1 MGFDT
6 LLVANRGA
14 VARRVLRTARRLGLR
29 TIAVYSDAD
38 RDAPHVAEADH
49 AVRIGPAAAA
59 LSYLSIDGILEAAQ
73 RLGAGAVHPGYGFL
87 AESAGFARACEA
99 AGLVFVGPQP
109 EVIDLMSRKDRARR
123 LATEAGAPVVPAVE
137 GADAGALASRVGP
150 EIGFPA
156 LVKAVAGGGGRGMR
170 LVLRPADLAPALAAA
185 GREALA
191 AFGDAALFVER
202 YLPEGRHLEVQ
213 VVGDGSGRI
222 LHLGDRD
229 CSVQRRH
236 QKVVEEAPA
245 SACSP
250 VARARAVEAAT
261 AIAARVRYRSLGTV
275 EFLAA
280 GDDVHFLEMNTRLQV
295 EHGVTEAVTGIDLV
309 ELQLRLAAGEPL
321 ALVQEEIA
329 IRGHAIEARICA
341 EDAEHGFLPQ
351 AGRAGL
357 VRWPVEGRVDA
368 TLESGQSVTTDYDS
382 MLATLIAHG
391 ETRQVA
397 RGRLID
403 ALDGTA
409 VFGLTTNAG
418 FLRRLLASER
428 FAAAEITPAWLDGH
442 AAELGT
448 ADSWP
453 VLAAAGVILAERA
466 RRRDGGDPW
475 AADGWRSA
483 GPPAPFSVELT
494 LDGERQRVLVRG
506 RGRPADG
513 DLEVEGRGRSSPV
526 RVVRMEPETLVADLD
541 GERERFVFVAAAGE
555 VMIAHLG
562 QVFRLT
568 TGGGT
573 APAPTGRG
581 EVVVA
586 PLPGLL
592 VSVSVAAGDRVDAG
606 AVLGILESMKMEYTL
621 TADVAARVERVGFA
635 PGGQVARGD
644 VLFELVPEGP
654 P

>member
-14 VARRVLRTARRLGLR
+14 VARRVLRTARRLGFR
-29 TIAVYSDAD
+29 TVAVYSDAD
-38 RDAPHVAEADH
+38 CDAPHVAEADR

-59 LSYLSIDGILEAAQ
+59 DSYLSISAILEAA
-73 RLGAGAVHPGYGFL
+73 RSAGAGGVHPGYGFL
-87 AESAGFARACEA
+87 AESAAFARACET

-109 EVIDLMSRKDRARR
+109 EVIELMSRKDRARR

-137 GADAGALASRVGP
+137 GEDSGALAARVGP
-150 EIGFPA
+150 EIGYPA

-170 LVLRPADLAPALAAA
+170 LVTRPADLVPALEAA

-191 AFGDAALFVER
+191 AFGDPALFVER

-213 VVGDGSGRI
+213 VVGDGTGRV

-245 SACSP
+245 TPCSP
-250 VARARAVEAAT
+250 AARARALQAAT

-280 GDDVHFLEMNTRLQV
+280 GASVHFLEMNTRLQV
-295 EHGVTEAVTGIDLV
+295 EHGVTEAVTGVDLV

-321 ALVQEEIA
+321 GLAQDEIA
-329 IRGHAIEARICA
+329 IRGHAIEARVCA

-351 AGRAGL
+351 TGRATL
-357 VRWPVEGRVDA
+357 VRWPAEGRVDA
-368 TLESGQSVTTDYDS
+368 TLEAGLAVTTDYDS

-397 RGRLID
+397 RSRLID
-403 ALDGTA
+403 ALDSTA
-409 VFGLTTNAG
+409 VFGLTTNTG
-418 FLRRLLASER
+418 FLRRLLASEP
-428 FAAAEITPAWLDGH
+428 FARAEITPAWLDGH
-442 AAELGT
+442 AAELGA
-448 ADSWP
+448 ADPWP
-453 VLAAAGVILAERA
+453 ALAAAGAILAETA
-466 RRRDGGDPW
+466 RRRDTGDPW
-475 AADGWRSA
+475 GADGWRSA
-483 GPPAPFSVELT
+483 GPPAPAAVELT
-494 LDGERQRVLVRG
+494 LDGELRRILVRG
-506 RGRPADG
+506 GAAGADG
-513 DLEVEGRGRSSPV
+513 DLEVEGPGRSARV
-526 RVVRMEPETLVADLD
+526 RVVRLDADTLVAELD
-541 GERERFVFVAAAGE
+541 GEREHFVFVAAAG
-555 VMIAHLG
+555 VLLIAHRG
-562 QVFRLT
+562 EVFRLT
-568 TGGGT
+568 TGFGP
-573 APAPTGRG
+573 APATAGRG
-581 EVVVA
+581 EVVMA
-586 PLPGLL
+586 PLPGVL

-635 PGGQVARGD
+635 AGGQVARGD
-644 VLFELVPEGP
+644 ILFELVPEGSS
-654 P
+654 

>member
-1 MGFDT
+1 MAIDT

-29 TIAVYSDAD
+29 TVAVYSDAD
-38 RDAPHVAEADH
+38 RDAPHVAEADR
-49 AVRIGPAAAA
+49 AVRIGPAAPAD
-59 LSYLSIDGILEAAQ
+59 SYLSIEAILEAA
-73 RLGAGAVHPGYGFL
+73 RGAGAGAIHPGYGFL
-87 AESAGFARACEA
+87 AESATFARACET
-99 AGLVFVGPQP
+99 AGMVFVGPQP
-109 EVIDLMSRKDRARR
+109 EVIELMSRKDRARR

-137 GADAGALASRVGP
+137 GEDPRALAARVGP
-150 EIGFPA
+150 EIGYPA

-170 LVLRPADLAPALAAA
+170 LVTRSADLAPALVAAE
-185 GREALA
+185 REALA
-191 AFGDAALFVER
+191 AFGDPALFVER

-213 VVGDGSGRI
+213 VVGDGTGRV

-250 VARARAVEAAT
+250 AARARALEAAVV
-261 AIAARVRYRSLGTV
+261 IATRVRYRSLGTV
-275 EFLAA
+275 EFLAV

-295 EHGVTEAVTGIDLV
+295 EHGVTEAVTGVDLV

-321 ALVQEEIA
+321 RLAQDEVA
-329 IRGHAIEARICA
+329 IRGHAIEARVCA

-351 AGRAGL
+351 AGRATL
-357 VRWPVEGRVDA
+357 VRWPAEVRVDA
-368 TLESGQSVTTDYDS
+368 TLESGLVVTTDYDS
-382 MLATLIAHG
+382 MLATLVAHG
-391 ETRQVA
+391 ETRPAA
-397 RGRLID
+397 RRRLIG

-418 FLRRLLASER
+418 FLRRLLGSER

-448 ADSWP
+448 ADPWP
-453 VLAAAGVILAERA
+453 ALAAAGVVLAETA
-466 RRRDGGDPW
+466 RRRDAGDPW
-475 AADGWRSA
+475 GADGWRSA
-483 GPPAPFSVELT
+483 GPPAPSAVELT
-494 LDGERQRVLVRG
+494 LDGVARRILVRERAG
-506 RGRPADG
+506 GADG
-513 DLEVEGRGRSSPV
+513 DLEVEGPGRST
-526 RVVRMEPETLVADLD
+526 RVHAVRMDADTLVAELD
-541 GERERFVFVAAAGE
+541 GERERFVFATPPGV
-555 VMIAHLG
+555 VLIAHRG
-562 QVFRLT
+562 EVFRLT
-568 TGGGT
+568 TGSGP
-573 APAPTGRG
+573 APAAAGRG
-581 EVVVA
+581 DVVVA
-586 PLPGLL
+586 PLPGVL

-644 VLFELVPEGP
+644 VLFELVPEASS
-654 P
+654 

>member
-1 MGFDT
+1 MAFDT

-14 VARRVLRTARRLGLR
+14 VARRVLRTARRLGFR
-29 TIAVYSDAD
+29 TVAVYSDAD
-38 RDAPHVAEADH
+38 RDAPHVAEADR

-59 LSYLSIDGILEAAQ
+59 DSYLSIDAILDAAR

-87 AESAGFARACEA
+87 AESAAFARACET

-109 EVIDLMSRKDRARR
+109 EVIELMSRKDRARR
-123 LATEAGAPVVPAVE
+123 LATEAGATVVPAVE
-137 GADAGALASRVGP
+137 GEDFRALAARVGP
-150 EIGFPA
+150 EIGYPA

-170 LVLRPADLAPALAAA
+170 LVTRPADLAPALAAA

-191 AFGDAALFVER
+191 AFGDPALFVER

-213 VVGDGSGRI
+213 VVGDGTGRV

-250 VARARAVEAAT
+250 AARARALEAAT

-280 GDDVHFLEMNTRLQV
+280 GDHVHFLEMNTRLQV
-295 EHGVTEAVTGIDLV
+295 EHGVTEAVTGVDLV

-321 ALVQEEIA
+321 TLVQDEIA
-329 IRGHAIEARICA
+329 IRGHAIEARVYA

-351 AGRAGL
+351 TGRATL
-357 VRWPVEGRVDA
+357 VRWPAEGRVDA
-368 TLESGQSVTTDYDS
+368 TLEAGLAVTTDYDS

-397 RGRLID
+397 RSRLID

-409 VFGLTTNAG
+409 VFGLTTNTG

-428 FAAAEITPAWLDGH
+428 FAGAEIIPAWLDGH

-448 ADSWP
+448 ADPWP
-453 VLAAAGVILAERA
+453 ALAAAGVILAETA
-466 RRRDGGDPW
+466 RQRDAGDPW
-475 AADGWRSA
+475 GADGWRSA
-483 GPPAPFSVELT
+483 GPPAPAAVELT
-494 LDGERQRVLVRG
+494 LEGEVRRILVRG
-506 RGRPADG
+506 CAAGADG
-513 DLEVEGRGRSSPV
+513 DLEVEGPSRSARV
-526 RVVRMEPETLVADLD
+526 RVVRMDADTLVAELD
-541 GERERFVFVAAAGE
+541 GERERFVFAAAAG
-555 VMIAHLG
+555 VVLIAHHG
-562 QVFRLT
+562 EVFRFT
-568 TGGGT
+568 TGGGP
-573 APAPTGRG
+573 APAPVGRG
-581 EVVVA
+581 DVVVA
-586 PLPGLL
+586 PLPGVL
-592 VSVSVAAGDRVDAG
+592 VSVSVAAGERVEAG

-644 VLFELVPEGP
+644 VLFELVPEGSS
-654 P
+654 